1 MTSKNLKK
9 GIICGVI
16 GVFLIGLQPVIA
28 NSRPSVIDPFIFAA
42 VTAIIEVLI
51 FFPLYILERK
61 KLKKR
66 IKNIAENFEKGQ
78 SLLNGWKKR
87 GNLAIL
93 LFIGTSFTVVPILLY
108 VGYELAGAIL
118 SSLALK
124 SEIIFALL
132 FGFLVL
138 KEKINK
144 IQIVFSVVLFIGLI
158 VAISQGNYNLLE
170 FNIGVIILI
179 LNAALFTFIHTLT
192 KIRLDR
198 NELFSTQIVFFR
210 NAISG
215 LILFLIY
222 IIIFPLANL
231 LIILNPLNFLFF
243 LLMGLDYG
251 FSLYFWYKT
260 LSYIEIGKAGIINS
274 ITPIISAFFAF
285 IILGEIFTI
294 YHLIGMVIVIIS
306 IIVIVREKAKISKNF

>member
-1 MTSKNLKK
+1 MASKNLKK

-16 GVFLIGLQPVIA
+16 GVFLIGLQPIIA
-28 NSRPSVIDPFIFAA
+28 NSRPSVIDPFIFAS

-61 KLKKR
+61 RLKKK
-66 IKNIAENFEKGQ
+66 IKVEENFDKNQ

-87 GNLAIL
+87 GNLTIL
-93 LFIGTSFTVVPILLY
+93 LFIGGSFTIVPILLY
-108 VGYELAGAIL
+108 IGYELAGAIL

-124 SEIIFALL
+124 SEVIFALL

-144 IQIVFSVVLFIGLI
+144 TQIIFSVALFIGLF
-158 VAISQGNYNLLE
+158 VAISQGSYNLLE
-170 FNIGVIILI
+170 FNIGVLILI

-192 KIRLDR
+192 KIRLNR
-198 NELFSTQIVFFR
+198 NELFPTQIVFFR
-210 NAISG
+210 NLISG
-215 LILFLIY
+215 VILLLIY
-222 IIIFPLANL
+222 IFIFPLVNL

-294 YHLIGMVIVIIS
+294 YHLIGMVIMIIS
-306 IIVIVREKAKISKNF
+306 IIVIVREKERITKDF

>member
-1 MTSKNLKK
+1 MASKNLKK

-16 GVFLIGLQPVIA
+16 GVFLIGLQPIIA
-28 NSRPSVIDPFIFAA
+28 NSRPSVIDPFIFAS

-61 KLKKR
+61 RLKKK
-66 IKNIAENFEKGQ
+66 IKVEENFDKNQ

-87 GNLAIL
+87 GNLTIL
-93 LFIGTSFTVVPILLY
+93 LFIGASFTIVPILLY
-108 VGYELAGAIL
+108 IGYELAGAIL

-124 SEIIFALL
+124 SEVIFALL

-144 IQIVFSVVLFIGLI
+144 TQIIFSVALFIGLF
-158 VAISQGNYNLLE
+158 VAISQGSYNLLE
-170 FNIGVIILI
+170 FNIGVLILI

-192 KIRLDR
+192 KIRLNR
-198 NELFSTQIVFFR
+198 NELFPTQIVFFR
-210 NAISG
+210 NLISG
-215 LILFLIY
+215 VILLLIY
-222 IIIFPLANL
+222 IFIFPLVNL

-294 YHLIGMVIVIIS
+294 YHLIGMVIMIIS
-306 IIVIVREKAKISKNF
+306 IIVIVREKERITKDF